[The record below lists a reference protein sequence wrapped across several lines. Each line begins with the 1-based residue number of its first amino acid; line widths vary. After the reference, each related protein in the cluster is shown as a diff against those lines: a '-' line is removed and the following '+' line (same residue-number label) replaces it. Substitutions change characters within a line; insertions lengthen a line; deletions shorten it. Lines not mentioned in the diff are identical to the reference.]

1 LKISALTKRLFALL
15 STVLLAC
22 VPAALV
28 AQNHVVIAAIYA
40 GGGNTSATYSYD
52 FVELY
57 NPTNSSIDI
66 SGYSI
71 QYASSAGSS
80 WNQFNFPASAHVQA
94 HGYYL
99 IQMAEG
105 STVTNKPLPVT
116 PDYDI
121 STIGTYV
128 PTSGTKAGTA
138 GFSDS
143 GMAFT
148 INMAVAGGKVALL
161 SDHTTLTGSITPA
174 IGSTLAGTTCP
185 STATSTTIVDF
196 VGWGSATCSEGG
208 TTAPVP
214 ASTPA
219 TVTNTASVVRN
230 AIGADTDVNGT
241 DFTVLTPPTVQN
253 SSGAAPV
260 AMLGISSITVA
271 PSSVTAGSA
280 TPVVLTVVVTPG
292 ATSTGIAVTADL
304 SGFGGS
310 ATQPLTLTG
319 TANTWTYSQAV
330 PGGAP
335 ANTYTIP
342 IKVTDQESGSAS
354 GSASLV
360 VVAPVTTTPIATLQ
374 GNRSTYV
381 GTTIQTTGVVTT
393 LLYNGFFI
401 QTPSANP
408 GSTGVAEGINV
419 FTSSAPTVHVGDI
432 VTVTG
437 KAQLFPTPSVTPAL
451 EIASPAV
458 TVNSSGNALPAPIAL
473 TAANLTPNGGLQQL
487 TKYEGMRVSFAS
499 LTSISG
505 TDGGSLDEVNEIYKS
520 NGRFFATITGTPRPF
535 REPGI
540 DVRDPAAATAASTI
554 PRFDDNPE
562 RILVDTF
569 VGLNTTPMDVSS
581 GATFTNVT
589 GVLDFTFS
597 NDSFYD
603 PSRFIPDIP
612 TLTAG
617 YTPGMTVTAMAL
629 PAAGQFTVGAFNIER
644 FFNTNSADNLDFYP
658 VTGKVETSQAV
669 TVTPA
674 AYARRLTK
682 VSLAIRH
689 VLNNPDILALEEAE
703 NGSVLKDIAAQI
715 SADAITAGETDPKY
729 VAYGTDNSTIYSND
743 FSGIST
749 GFLVKST
756 VDFIALDQFFN
767 KSTFTPTGGNLTT
780 TDDRP
785 PFVLHAGIKRGTG
798 TKDYP
803 ITVIVNHMK
812 ALPDDTVAVQQK
824 KELQA
829 EELAGLIQG
838 YQAKGEHVLAVGDF
852 NAFEFS
858 DGYIDALGT
867 VTNRTVPANTVIQ
880 PGKPDL
886 VTPPLTD
893 LALNVD
899 AAKRYSYVE
908 DGSAQIL
915 DHVVATAD
923 LVPTTTLV
931 YGRVNADFPV
941 ASYND
946 ATTAARVSDHDP
958 ALAYLALPA
967 PVVGGTLT
975 GTSSFPSVTIGASSA
990 GQAFTVSNTGEA
1002 PITITTIAATGD
1014 FAQSNNCGTSLA
1026 VGSTCAI
1033 NVVFTPTAAGSRTG
1047 TLTITS
1053 NGNIAPASLTGTG
1066 VATPTFTLTDT
1077 SGTAT
1082 TTITVAAGTS
1092 ATGTLKF
1099 TSTNGF
1105 AGSIAVSCAAPA
1117 ATPTGATCSVT
1128 SPVTLAAAGTATA
1141 TVTINTTA
1149 RTTVSGFGALP
1160 QNGRTLYALL
1170 VVLLTGVVFIMRNT
1184 GRKARVGSLLTLL
1197 FVAALGVT
1205 GCGDSSK
1212 LNTSP
1217 NANGT
1222 PSGTYNYTITAT
1234 SGGVIRT
1241 ETVIVIVQ

>member
-1 LKISALTKRLFALL
+1 MKISVLTKRLFALL
-15 STVLLAC
+15 FTVLVSASAASAS
-22 VPAALV
+22 PAPAT
-28 AQNHVVIAAIYA
+28 HIVISQVY
-40 GGGNTSATYSYD
+40 GGGGGSTGSPTYNSD

-57 NPTNSSIDI
+57 NPTASAVSL
-66 SGYSI
+66 SGMSI
-71 QYASSAGSS
+71 QYGSAGGSFGTS
-80 WNQFNFPASAHVQA
+80 ASNIKALTGTIQPGH
-94 HGYYL
+94 YYL
-99 IQMAEG
+99 VSG
-105 STVTNKPLPVT
+105 SSGSVGGTLPT
-116 PDYDI
+116 PDEV
-121 STIGTYV
+121 G
-128 PTSGTKAGTA
+128 A
-138 GFSDS
+138 FSI
-143 GMAFT
+143 AQ
-148 INMAVAGGKVALL
+148 AAGKVAL
-161 SDHTTLTGSITPA
+161 
-174 IGSTLAGTTCP
+174 
-185 STATSTTIVDF
+185 
-196 VGWGSATCSEGG
+196 
-208 TTAPVP
+208 
-214 ASTPA
+214 
-219 TVTNTASVVRN
+219 
-230 AIGADTDVNGT
+230 VNGT
-241 DFTVLTPPTVQN
+241 AGSFPSCTDSTVIDEVSFGSGTSCAEGTAAGATSITTSVSRTDPTVDSNNNSVDFTVGTPNAHN
-253 SSGAAPV
+253 S
-260 AMLGISSITVA
+260 
-271 PSSVTAGSA
+271 GS
-280 TPVVLTVVVTPG
+280 
-292 ATSTGIAVTADL
+292 AVTA
-304 SGFGGS
+304 
-310 ATQPLTLTG
+310 
-319 TANTWTYSQAV
+319 N
-330 PGGAP
+330 
-335 ANTYTIP
+335 
-342 IKVTDQESGSAS
+342 
-354 GSASLV
+354 
-360 VVAPVTTTPIATLQ
+360 PVTATIVMLQ
-374 GNRSTYV
+374 SNRSTYV
-381 GTTIQTTGVVTT
+381 GQKISTTGVVTS
-393 LLYNGFFI
+393 LLYNAFFI
-401 QTPSANP
+401 QTPSSTP
-408 GSTGVAEGINV
+408 GSSGVAEGINV
-419 FTSSAPTVHVGDI
+419 FTSNAPTVHVGDN

-437 KAQLFPTPSVTPAL
+437 TLQYFPAPSASVTPAI
-451 EIASPAV
+451 EIAGPTV
-458 TVNSSGNALPAPIAL
+458 TTNSTGNALPAPISL
-473 TAANLTPNGGLQQL
+473 TTANLTPNGGLQQL

-562 RILVDTF
+562 RIIVDTF
-569 VGLNTTPMDVSS
+569 VGLNTTPMDVST

-589 GVLDFTFS
+589 GVLDFTYS
-597 NDSFYD
+597 NDNFYD

-617 YTPGMTVTAMAL
+617 YTPGMIVTPLAL

-658 VTGKVETSQAV
+658 VSGKVETSQAV

-715 SADAITAGETDPKY
+715 SADAIAAGETDPQY

-767 KSTFTPTGGNLTT
+767 KSTFTPTGGSLTT

-858 DGYIDALGT
+858 DGYIDELGT
-867 VTNRTVPANTVIQ
+867 VTNRTVPANTVIL

-967 PVVGGTLT
+967 PVTSGTLAGT
-975 GTSSFPSVTIGASSA
+975 GSFPSVTIGTAST

-1002 PITITTIAATGD
+1002 PITISTIVATGD

-1047 TLTITS
+1047 TLTVTS

-1066 VATPTFTLTDT
+1066 VAAPTFTLTDN

-1105 AGSIAVSCAAPA
+1105 AGSIALSCAAQGA
-1117 ATPTGATCSVT
+1117 GATGATCSVT

-1170 VVLLTGVVFIMRNT
+1170 LVLLTGVVFIMRNA
-1184 GRKARVGSLLTLL
+1184 GRKARVGRLLTLL

-1234 SGGVIRT
+1234 SGGVVKT

>member
-1 LKISALTKRLFALL
+1 LKISFLTKRLSALL
-15 STVLLAC
+15 STVL
-22 VPAALV
+22 VPAFAASAYAEPV
-28 AQNHVVIAAIYA
+28 PATHVVISQVY
-40 GGGNTSATYSYD
+40 GGGGGSTQNPTYNTD

-57 NPTNSSIDI
+57 NPTTSAVSLV
-66 SGYSI
+66 GMSI
-71 QYASSAGSS
+71 QYGAAANSFGTSPSNIKALTGTIQPGHYYLVSGSS
-80 WNQFNFPASAHVQA
+80 
-94 HGYYL
+94 
-99 IQMAEG
+99 G
-105 STVTNKPLPVT
+105 SVGGTLPT
-116 PDYDI
+116 PDEV
-121 STIGTYV
+121 GT
-128 PTSGTKAGTA
+128 
-138 GFSDS
+138 FSI
-143 GMAFT
+143 A
-148 INMAVAGGKVALL
+148 AAGGKVALVN
-161 SDHTTLTGSITPA
+161 
-174 IGSTLAGTTCP
+174 GTTGGF
-185 STATSTTIVDF
+185 S
-196 VGWGSATCSEGG
+196 TCSGGNIIDEVSFAATTSCAEG
-208 TTAPVP
+208 TTA
-214 ASTPA
+214 
-219 TVTNTASVVRN
+219 
-230 AIGADTDVNGT
+230 
-241 DFTVLTPPTVQN
+241 
-253 SSGAAPV
+253 
-260 AMLGISSITVA
+260 
-271 PSSVTAGSA
+271 
-280 TPVVLTVVVTPG
+280 G
-292 ATSTGIAVTADL
+292 ATSITTAAIRTDPTIDTDNN
-304 SGFGGS
+304 S
-310 ATQPLTLTG
+310 ADFTIG
-319 TANTWTYSQAV
+319 TPNAHN
-330 PGGAP
+330 
-335 ANTYTIP
+335 
-342 IKVTDQESGSAS
+342 SGSAVT
-354 GSASLV
+354 LN
-360 VVAPVTTTPIATLQ
+360 PVTATIVMLQ
-374 GNRSTYV
+374 SNRSTYV
-381 GTTIQTTGVVTT
+381 GQKISTTGVVTS
-393 LLYNGFFI
+393 LLYNAFFI
-401 QTPSANP
+401 QMPSSTP
-408 GSTGVAEGINV
+408 GSSGVAEGLNV
-419 FTSSAPTVHVGDI
+419 FTSNAPTVHVGDN
-432 VTVTG
+432 VTVVGTL
-437 KAQLFPTPSVTPAL
+437 QYFPAPNASVTPAI
-451 EIASPAV
+451 EIAGPTV
-458 TVNSSGNALPAPIAL
+458 TVNSTGNTLPMPIAL
-473 TAANLTPNGGLQQL
+473 TTANLTPNGGLHQL

-520 NGRFFATITGTPRPF
+520 TGRFFATITGTPRPF

-569 VGLNTTPMDVSS
+569 VGLNTTPMDVST

-589 GVLDFTFS
+589 GVLDFTLS

-603 PSRFIPDIP
+603 PSRFIPDTP
-612 TLTAG
+612 TLIAG
-617 YTPGMTVTAMAL
+617 YTPGMTVTAMTL

-644 FFNTNSADNLDFYP
+644 FFNTNSADNLDYFA

-689 VLNNPDILALEEAE
+689 VLNNPDILAIEEAE

-715 SADAITAGETDPKY
+715 SADAVTAGETDPKY

-767 KSTFTPTGGNLTT
+767 KSTFTPTGGSLTT

-785 PFVLHAGIKRGTG
+785 PFVLHAGIKRGAG
-798 TKDYP
+798 TRDYP

-858 DGYIDALGT
+858 DGYIDELGT

-880 PGKPDL
+880 PGKAGL

-908 DGSAQIL
+908 DGNAQIL
-915 DHVVATAD
+915 DHIVATAD
-923 LVPTTTLV
+923 LASTTTLA

-941 ASYND
+941 TSYND

-958 ALAYLALPA
+958 ALAYLALPT
-967 PVVGGTLT
+967 PVTNGTLN
-975 GTSSFPSVTIGASSA
+975 GTSTFPSVTIGTSSV
-990 GQAFTVSNTGEA
+990 GQVFTVSNTGEA
-1002 PITITTIAATGD
+1002 PITIASIAATGD

-1047 TLTITS
+1047 TLTVTS

-1066 VATPTFTLTDT
+1066 VATPAFTLTDT
-1077 SGTAT
+1077 SGAAT

-1092 ATGTLKF
+1092 ATGALKF

-1105 AGSIAVSCAAPA
+1105 AGSIALSCAAQGA
-1117 ATPTGATCSVT
+1117 GATGATCTVT

-1170 VVLLTGVVFIMRNT
+1170 IVLLAGAVFIMRSA
-1184 GRKARVGSLLTLL
+1184 GRKARVGGLLTLL

-1222 PSGTYNYTITAT
+1222 PNGTYNYTITAT
-1234 SGGVIRT
+1234 SGGVVKT
-1241 ETVIVIVQ
+1241 ETVVVIVQ